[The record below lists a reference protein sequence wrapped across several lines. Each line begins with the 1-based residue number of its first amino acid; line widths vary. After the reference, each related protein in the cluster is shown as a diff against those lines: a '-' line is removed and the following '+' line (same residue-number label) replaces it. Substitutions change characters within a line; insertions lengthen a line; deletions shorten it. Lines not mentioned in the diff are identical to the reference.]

1 MRSFPYVDLNTWR
14 HLQLQIFT
22 QDHLFLFKGLND
34 PQKLV
39 AGINEI
45 QMMKESL
52 LLIAQK
58 IQSGRSQDGQFVTG
72 IYDYV
77 DFYE

>member
-1 MRSFPYVDLNTWR
+1 
-14 HLQLQIFT
+14 LQPQIFT
-22 QDHLFLFKGLND
+22 QDQLSLFKGLND

-45 QMMKESL
+45 QMMQESF

-58 IQSGRSQDGQFVTG
+58 IKSVRSQDSQFASG
-72 IYDYV
+72 IYDYL